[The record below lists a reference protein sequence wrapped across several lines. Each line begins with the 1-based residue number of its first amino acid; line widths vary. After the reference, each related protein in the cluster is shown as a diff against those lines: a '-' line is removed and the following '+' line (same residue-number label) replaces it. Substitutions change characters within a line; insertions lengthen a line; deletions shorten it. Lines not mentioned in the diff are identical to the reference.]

1 MKFTRVQNYWNR
13 QGLIKYSFFV
23 IIGIFI
29 YQAISI
35 HSQQLGGASLQQKA
49 AIKSEKSLTK
59 KASRGNILDRNGNI
73 LAISLIQQK
82 VNLDPTLVQ
91 DEFIPMLSEALQLPV
106 DELEGKI
113 KEKRQ
118 ASSGRKQLIIKENLA
133 LTDPI
138 IVNLRKLK
146 KLKLE
151 VCKST
156 MITPS
161 KTLLERAKSLAGIE
175 IDKKDEVEVIRC
187 KSEKISGVALQSSA
201 FRYYPKAE
209 SISPL
214 LGRINNENI
223 GAFGIESEFDYLLAG
238 SDGQEKIT
246 ANKEGSNIYYQTEIY
261 QELQQGENIQ
271 LTIDADVQFHVF
283 NAIKKSAEFH
293 LADSASAIV
302 LSANGEILALA
313 NYPAA
318 DPNDR
323 QSYDPQDYRNRVL
336 ADKVEPGSTMKP
348 FTMMLALKQGVIT
361 ATDDELIDVSKSIGH
376 IKTNREVRKYG
387 DAITVKKILEKSHN
401 LGTVNVME
409 RLEAKDVY
417 NTWRLLGFGEYQ
429 GLMPSIENPGVLRH
443 HSTWGVADKRTIA
456 YGHGPMNTNLAQLAR
471 AYLVFANEGSVPN
484 LKLIMDNEVAEE
496 STQVFS
502 AEITNIIKEILDS
515 VASNDGSGYRAS
527 INGYEIG
534 GKTGTAEMVVAGKYN
549 KDGAKRTYFVGF
561 SPVEN
566 PKYIMAVRLDYP
578 KQCFVSWDPNLRNRC
593 EGSNSAAM
601 AFKDAMEKILNADT
615 NIQPTADHQD
625 LL

>member
-1 MKFTRVQNYWNR
+1 VKFTRVQNYWNR

-23 IIGIFI
+23 IIGIFV
-29 YQAISI
+29 YQAIGI
-35 HSQQLGGASLQQKA
+35 HSQQLGNTSLQQKA
-49 AIKSEKSLTK
+49 DIKSEKSLTQ

-91 DEFIPMLSEALQLPV
+91 DEFIPMLAEALQLSFN
-106 DELEGKI
+106 ELEEKI
-113 KEKRQ
+113 KDKRQ
-118 ASSGRKQLIIKENLA
+118 TSSGRKQLIIKENLA

-146 KLKLE
+146 KQKLE

-161 KTLLERAKSLAGIE
+161 KTLLERAKNLVGIK
-175 IDKKDEVEVIRC
+175 IDKKDEVEVLRC
-187 KSEKISGVALQSSA
+187 KGERISGVALQSST

-214 LGRINNENI
+214 LGRTNNENI
-223 GAFGIESEFDYLLAG
+223 GAFGIELEFDYLLAG
-238 SDGQEKIT
+238 SDGQAKVT
-246 ANKEGSNIYYQTEIY
+246 ANKAGSNIYYQTEIS
-261 QELQQGENIQ
+261 QVLQQGEDIQ
-271 LTIDADVQFHVF
+271 LTIDADVQFYVF

-348 FTMMLALKQGVIT
+348 FTMLLALKKGVIT
-361 ATDDELIDVSKSIGH
+361 GTDDELIDVSKSIGH
-376 IKTNREVRKYG
+376 IKTNLEVRKYG

-417 NTWRLLGFGEYQ
+417 ETWQLLGFGEYQ

-443 HSTWGVADKRTIA
+443 HSTWGLADKRTIA

-484 LKLIMDNEVAEE
+484 LKLIMNDEVAEE
-496 STQVFS
+496 NTQIFS
-502 AEITNIIKEILDS
+502 AEVTNRIKEILDS
-515 VASNDGSGYRAS
+515 VVSNDGSGYRAS
-527 INGYEIG
+527 INGYEVG
-534 GKTGTAEMVVAGKYN
+534 GKTGTAEMVIAGKYN

-601 AFKDAMEKILNADT
+601 AFKDAMEKILNADSS
-615 NIQPTADHQD
+615 IQPTAAN
-625 LL
+625 